1 MVLSSQN
8 APNVAQ
14 ARLHRLLARRRGRP
28 ISDCSSIKNVYRH
41 TKYGKTNAKKKRSSD
56 YLVIQLCTRQTGAF
70 TTVST
75 PQKFSVWQPPLGCG
89 VAEVWWVDT
98 VGFDVFWGGGY
109 FLGVRRAC
117 L

>member
-1 MVLSSQN
+1 MRRTSRKRACTASSRDGVDGRFLTVRLS
-8 APNVAQ
+8 
-14 ARLHRLLARRRGRP
+14 
-28 ISDCSSIKNVYRH
+28 
-41 TKYGKTNAKKKRSSD
+41 KTCTGTQSMEKQTPKKKRSSD

-89 VAEVWWVDT
+89 VAEVWWVGT

-109 FLGVRRAC
+109 FFGVRRAC